1 MVGRQGSQ
9 QRGTMRGMTATTF
22 LKRLWATCLPLT
34 VVGVIVLAGGA
45 GAAGAQPMEPA
56 ATAVMAAGGAAP
68 AVDLV
73 DSVSMFIDTSGRETV
88 DTIAQRAFQPTPS
101 AAFFGNQAQP
111 VWLRVRLK
119 PAASADVWWFTLAP
133 PFVASG
139 TLYVPAGTGGWRSQ
153 TFGSRYPYAQRPVP
167 AVNFV
172 APLTIPAGQALTLYV
187 KLETPS
193 AWAHVRVLRPEVV
206 LASERTQLTVV
217 TLYLGIVLITMI
229 VSVLAFFSTR
239 VTFWLSAAA
248 ADFMAIAAAAMQS
261 GLAAAFLAPQAEN
274 LFNQL
279 HPLTVALQLL
289 ASANLYAHVARVI
302 RAPSW
307 VQWPSWFNMGLVPC
321 VLLLQLVGLEAL
333 TLRMATIS
341 GLVTGT
347 LVPLL
352 LIGAKCHGD
361 VVMVR
366 IVKVLLGATA
376 ALLLV
381 FFSPWID
388 IGQIST
394 GLLRLPA
401 LPANACTVLM
411 GVLIAFRL
419 SYLDVRQ
426 RQQLADETRE
436 LQRQQE
442 TVIAQSQAKS
452 AFLVYMNHEIR
463 TPLNAVVGLAELA
476 SDKAL
481 AEPEREQYLRM
492 LRESADSLTRVI
504 SNVLDLSKIEAGKL
518 EVEAADFNLDE
529 WLDVLY
535 ATHFALAQQ
544 KGLGFSLAKG
554 EHPLGTVRGDAIR
567 LRQVLGNFLSNALKF
582 TDHGEVSLRVVAT
595 GAGRYR
601 FEVRDTGRG
610 LTADERARLFTA
622 YAQAGT
628 DAKAK
633 ARGTGMGLAISR
645 ELAQLMDGSV
655 GVSSEPGQGSCF
667 WIELP
672 LPAVRTTAPGPA
684 ADIMR
689 ADALRHLRILVADD
703 DALNR
708 SMMEAL
714 LRREGA
720 QPVTVPDGAQATAAV
735 QRAFDEGRPFDIAF
749 LDVHMHVMSGV
760 EAARRIRQLGPA
772 GDLALVALTGS
783 VLSEE
788 RQEALAA
795 GMDDLLTKPARLTQ
809 LREAVQRHARRRQAT
824 G

>member
-1 MVGRQGSQ
+1 
-9 QRGTMRGMTATTF
+9 MRGITGTRF
-22 LKRLWATCLPLT
+22 FKRLRATCLPFAL
-34 VVGVIVLAGGA
+34 VVGLILLSGGGKVA
-45 GAAGAQPMEPA
+45 SAQPTWPPGPA
-56 ATAVMAAGGAAP
+56 ASTSGESLTP
-68 AVDLV
+68 TVDLV
-73 DSVSMFIDTSGRETV
+73 KDVAMFIDTSGSATIE
-88 DTIAQRAFQPTPS
+88 TIAQQPFKPTPA
-101 AAFFGNQAQP
+101 AAFFGNQTQP
-111 VWLRVRLK
+111 VWLRVRLH
-119 PAASADVWWFTLAP
+119 PATAADVWWFTLAP
-133 PFVASG
+133 PFIASG
-139 TLYVPAGTGGWRSQ
+139 TLYAPEAAGGWRSQ
-153 TFGSRYPYAQRPVP
+153 TFGSRYPYVQRPVP

-172 APLTIPAGQALTLYV
+172 APLKIPAGQAPTLYV

-193 AWAHVRVLRPEVV
+193 AWAHVRVVHPETV
-206 LASERTQLTVV
+206 LAGERTQLTVV
-217 TLYLGIVLITMI
+217 ALYLGFVLITMI
-229 VSVLAFFSTR
+229 ASVLAFFSTR

-248 ADFMAIAAAAMQS
+248 ADFMAIAAASMQS
-261 GLAAAFLAPQAEN
+261 GLAAAYLAPQAEN
-274 LFNQL
+274 LMDQL
-279 HPLTVALQLL
+279 HPVTVVLQLL
-289 ASANLYAHVARVI
+289 VAANLYAHVARVI
-302 RAPSW
+302 KAPRW
-307 VQWPSWFNMGLVPC
+307 IQWPSWFNMGLVPC
-321 VLLLQLVGLEAL
+321 LLLMQMAGYMAL
-333 TLRMATIS
+333 TVRMAS
-341 GLVTGT
+341 LAALLTGT
-347 LVPLL
+347 VIPLI
-352 LIGAKCHGD
+352 LIFARCQGD

-366 IVKVLLGATA
+366 AVKVLLGAA
-376 ALLLV
+376 GVFLLA
-381 FFSPWID
+381 FFGPWIHL
-388 IGQIST
+388 GQINPDVQRFS
-394 GLLRLPA
+394 A
-401 LPANACTVLM
+401 IPANACTVVM

-419 SYLDVRQ
+419 SFLDARQ
-426 RQQLADETRE
+426 KQQLASEARE
-436 LQRQQE
+436 LQRRQE

-476 SDKAL
+476 SDRTA
-481 AEPEREQYLRM
+481 AEPERERYLHM
-492 LRESADSLTRVI
+492 LKESADSLTLVI
-504 SNVLDLSKIEAGKL
+504 SNVLDMSKIEAGKL
-518 EVEAADFNLDE
+518 DVEVVEFNLDD
-529 WLDVLY
+529 WLDALY
-535 ATHFALAQQ
+535 ATHFALAKR

-601 FEVRDTGRG
+601 FEVHDTGRG

-645 ELAQLMDGSV
+645 ELAQLMDGSI

-684 ADIMR
+684 ADIIR